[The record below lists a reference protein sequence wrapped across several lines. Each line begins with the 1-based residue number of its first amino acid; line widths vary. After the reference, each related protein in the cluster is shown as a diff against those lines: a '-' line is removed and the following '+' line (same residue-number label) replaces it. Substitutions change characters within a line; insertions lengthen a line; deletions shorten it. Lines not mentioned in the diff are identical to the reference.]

1 MNKKVK
7 NFLSINNEDNLM
19 IVLAFMSFSIGL
31 WTNYR
36 QLWLQGIGY
45 GVGEISRILSVA
57 LICSAV
63 ISFIISIFSTKVNI
77 KSTIQ
82 LSNVIRSISMILL
95 LIVKD
100 DFMIK
105 ICMLLS
111 IMCEVIFSIAYYPLL
126 ALVNKSDETYRKKAL
141 IDYISQDAGI
151 IICGLLIG
159 TTLGNCVFD
168 YNTCLFLAIISNII
182 SGMVLIFLKTKSL
195 IKKQKAESLKHAI
208 KTIFNSKIT
217 TYFLGEQLIVNMS
230 YGIVFGIIMLILTD
244 YLNLEISAA
253 SIFIIVSNVLAVIVC
268 SLFSKYGKNLSVN
281 ASNIIKFGT
290 RTITYFIAAFSNNMT
305 VYLFSIAFGY
315 ISCRIL
321 DDKVTGTYLKRV
333 NDNAQ
338 FLFGNMRYFVTSLG
352 RGIGTFLAGVLLSYS
367 LSSLFLGAAIATLI
381 QSIMLFDIERL
392 RKNRNYN

>member
-36 QLWLQGIGY
+36 QLWLQDIGY

-57 LICSAV
+57 LICSAI
-63 ISFIISIFSTKVNI
+63 ISFIISIFSTKINI

-82 LSNVIRSISMILL
+82 LSNVIRTISMILL
-95 LIVKD
+95 LIVKN

-126 ALVNKSDETYRKKAL
+126 ALINKSDETYRKKTL
-141 IDYISQDAGI
+141 IDYISQDIGI

-159 TTLGNCVFD
+159 TTLGNYVFD
-168 YNTCLFLAIISNII
+168 YSTCLFLAIFSNIF
-182 SGMVLIFLKTKSL
+182 SGITLIFLKTQSL
-195 IKKQKAESLKHAI
+195 IKKQKASSLKHAI

-217 TYFLGEQLIVNMS
+217 TYFLIEQLIVNIS
-230 YGIVFGIIMLILTD
+230 YGTIFGLIMLILTE
-244 YLNLEISAA
+244 YLNFEISIA
-253 SIFIIVSNVLAVIVC
+253 SIFIIISNAIAVIAC
-268 SLFSKYGKNLSVN
+268 SLFTKYGKKLSVN

-290 RTITYFIAAFSNNMT
+290 RTITYFIASLTNNIMIYIFT
-305 VYLFSIAFGY
+305 IAIGY
-315 ISCRIL
+315 ITSRIL

-333 NDNAQ
+333 NNNAQ
-338 FLFGNMRYFVTSLG
+338 FLFGNLRYFVTSLG
-352 RGIGTFLAGVLLSYS
+352 KGIGTFLSGILLTHS
-367 LSSLFLGAAIATLI
+367 LSALFLGASIITLI
-381 QSIMLFDIERL
+381 QSLMLFDIERL
-392 RKNRNYN
+392 RK

>member
-7 NFLSINNEDNLM
+7 KFLSINNEDNLM

-36 QLWLQGIGY
+36 QLWLQDIGY

-159 TTLGNCVFD
+159 TTLGNYVFD

-253 SIFIIVSNVLAVIVC
+253 SIFIIASNILAVIVC

-281 ASNIIKFGT
+281 SSNIIKFGT

-305 VYLFSIAFGY
+305 VYIFTIAFGY
-315 ISCRIL
+315 ISCRML

-352 RGIGTFLAGVLLSYS
+352 KGIGTFLAGVLLSYS